1 MASRQEMNITDGRDT
16 HEAERAMRLCLK
28 GSWELPR
35 HSPDRLS
42 WEDWCNSLA
51 VKALAG
57 HVLSVMALAQSGD
70 VKGIVRLDA
79 AFSGELRA
87 VFPEE
92 AAPAAPDALW
102 KNLYRA
108 LAEGSMPGH
117 LATLCAVNAV
127 TFHLGAVVAL
137 QTVFF
142 LEWSV
147 RQKSGINA
155 ANPPTL
161 HHFLVSC
168 SPFVRQLPQFL
179 RSHET
184 APLSRF
190 SIR

>member
-1 MASRQEMNITDGRDT
+1 MNITDGRDT
-16 HEAERAMRLCLK
+16 HEAERGMRFCLK

-35 HSPDRLS
+35 QSPDYLT
-42 WEDWCNSLA
+42 WEDWSKSLV
-51 VKALAG
+51 VKVLSD
-57 HVLSVMALAQSGD
+57 HVLSVMTLAQSGD

-79 AFSGELRA
+79 ALSGGLIALFPGEVTPA
-87 VFPEE
+87 V
-92 AAPAAPDALW
+92 PDALW

-108 LAEGSMPGH
+108 LAQETMPGH

-127 TFHLGAVVAL
+127 TYHLGAVVAL

-147 RQKSGINA
+147 REKSGINGA
-155 ANPPTL
+155 ELPTL
-161 HHFLVSC
+161 QHFLVRC
-168 SPFVRQLPQFL
+168 SPFVRQLPQFI

>member
-1 MASRQEMNITDGRDT
+1 MELTDGTDT

-35 HSPDRLS
+35 QSPDGWS
-42 WEDWCNSLA
+42 WEDWSKSLE
-51 VKALAG
+51 VKAVAS

-70 VKGIVRLDA
+70 VKGIVRRDA
-79 AFSGELRA
+79 ALSFGLVA
-87 VFPEE
+87 LFPED
-92 AAPAAPDALW
+92 AAPAVPDALW
-102 KNLYRA
+102 KNLHRA
-108 LAEGSMPGH
+108 LARESMPGH
-117 LATLCAVNAV
+117 LATFCAVNAV
-127 TFHLGAVVAL
+127 TFHLGTLVAL

-147 RQKSGINA
+147 RQKSGMRA
-155 ANPPTL
+155 GNPPTL

-168 SPFVRQLPQFL
+168 SPFVRQLPQFI

>member
-1 MASRQEMNITDGRDT
+1 MASRQEMNITDGMDT
-16 HEAERAMRLCLK
+16 REAERGVRLCLK

-35 HSPDRLS
+35 QSPDDLA
-42 WEDWCNSLA
+42 WEDWCNPLA

-57 HVLSVMALAQSGD
+57 HVLSVMALARSGD

-79 AFSGELRA
+79 AFSGGLIA
-87 VFPEE
+87 LFPED
-92 AAPAAPDALW
+92 ATPAAPDALW
-102 KNLYRA
+102 KNLNRA
-108 LAEGSMPGH
+108 LADESMPGH

-137 QTVFF
+137 QSVFF

-155 ANPPTL
+155 PELPTL

-168 SPFVRQLPQFL
+168 SPFVRQLPQFI

-184 APLSRF
+184 APLSRL